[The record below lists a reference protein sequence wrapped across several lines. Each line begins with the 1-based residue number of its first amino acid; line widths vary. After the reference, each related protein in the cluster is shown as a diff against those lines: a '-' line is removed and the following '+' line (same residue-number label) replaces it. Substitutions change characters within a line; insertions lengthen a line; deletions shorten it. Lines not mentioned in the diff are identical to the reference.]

1 MKLSF
6 YYIQQS
12 IFRETSIIPSYK
24 KNPLELSLPRCTYL
38 PFVLQ
43 CVVSLFVH
51 LFQTWANPS
60 KAQLCLC
67 AVKHSSGQCW
77 SDEISFSSAV
87 VGKCKSKRE
96 DQSSCFDWSLS
107 VFAAFIPLHTLFFLA
122 WLQLRGKGNA
132 VPKCMPRNWCDREK
146 GYNPS
151 PDQSSSGGMRN
162 IPHTVITQGI
172 SRLMAL
178 CHLVAVL

>member
-24 KNPLELSLPRCTYL
+24 KNPLELSLPRCTCL

-43 CVVSLFVH
+43 CVVWHFVY

-67 AVKHSSGQCW
+67 AVRHSSGQCW

-96 DQSSCFDWSLS
+96 DQSSCGLLLWLKSECFCSFYS
-107 VFAAFIPLHTLFFLA
+107 CTHFIFPCLVTAEEQRQCSAQMYAKELV
-122 WLQLRGKGNA
+122 WQRERLQ
-132 VPKCMPRNWCDREK
+132 
-146 GYNPS
+146 S
-151 PDQSSSGGMRN
+151 
-162 IPHTVITQGI
+162 I
-172 SRLMAL
+172 SRPIQLWMDEE
-178 CHLVAVL
+178 HPSHSNHTKH